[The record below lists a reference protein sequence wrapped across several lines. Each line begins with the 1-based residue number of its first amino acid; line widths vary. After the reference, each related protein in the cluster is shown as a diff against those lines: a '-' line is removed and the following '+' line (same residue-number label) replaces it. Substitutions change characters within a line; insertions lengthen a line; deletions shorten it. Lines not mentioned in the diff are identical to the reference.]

1 MKMNPSKEN
10 LNGCS
15 EQKKNEEEG
24 ISSIL
29 EEFATYICDK
39 ICPSNYTT
47 MTQEEQEQCCAVCK
61 LESYIDRIGQEYDE
75 INTFSKTSAYQ
86 LMQKYKNIV
95 LCQECAYRIHEET
108 TNRYYIYSEDY
119 GQEYEELIGKSY
131 SKELTDSELER
142 MTEECLT
149 ENPYI
154 TGIENFTCTKDEGKV
169 TVSFRLITELGDGEV
184 NAEV

>member
-1 MKMNPSKEN
+1 MKMNQSKEN

-47 MTQEEQEQCCAVCK
+47 MTQEEQDQCCAVCK

-75 INTFSKTSAYQ
+75 INTFSKTAAYQ
-86 LMQKYKNIV
+86 LMQKYKK
-95 LCQECAYRIHEET
+95 YRAL
-108 TNRYYIYSEDY
+108 S
-119 GQEYEELIGKSY
+119 G
-131 SKELTDSELER
+131 
-142 MTEECLT
+142 M
-149 ENPYI
+149 
-154 TGIENFTCTKDEGKV
+154 
-169 TVSFRLITELGDGEV
+169 RLQNTRRNDKCRLLQTWKRLL
-184 NAEV
+184 

>member
-47 MTQEEQEQCCAVCK
+47 MTQEEQERCCAVCK

-108 TNRYYIYSEDY
+108 TNADCCRLGNGS
-119 GQEYEELIGKSY
+119 
-131 SKELTDSELER
+131 
-142 MTEECLT
+142 C
-149 ENPYI
+149 
-154 TGIENFTCTKDEGKV
+154 EGLKA
-169 TVSFRLITELGDGEV
+169 GDGCSFGKRKE
-184 NAEV
+184 

>member
-39 ICPSNYTT
+39 ICPSNYMT

-86 LMQKYKNIV
+86 LMQKYKK
-95 LCQECAYRIHEET
+95 YRAL
-108 TNRYYIYSEDY
+108 S
-119 GQEYEELIGKSY
+119 G
-131 SKELTDSELER
+131 
-142 MTEECLT
+142 M
-149 ENPYI
+149 
-154 TGIENFTCTKDEGKV
+154 
-169 TVSFRLITELGDGEV
+169 RLQNTRRNDKCRLLQTWKRLL
-184 NAEV
+184 